1 MPKVKVP
8 RKSTIVDMTAM
19 CDVSF
24 LLLTFFILTAK
35 FKPQSIVAVDVP
47 TARTTKAIDNAI
59 TITVNKEGK
68 AFISV
73 KEKATRYAMLD
84 KLIEFNGDHYPGI
97 KDLSQN
103 QKEFFSLADTWG
115 SDINLTKQVT
125 SMNGLEFKHYQEE
138 QMKGIEYQDSTNNQ
152 LGDWVM
158 AARYATGGDIKIA
171 IKGDKDSSVD
181 YIKTIIKRL
190 TEKDIHRFVLITSL
204 AAGGDEAAAAPAE
217 GGENK

>member
-47 TARTTKAIDNAI
+47 TARTTKAVDNAI

-68 AFISV
+68 AYISL
-73 KEKATRYAMLD
+73 KEKSTRYAMLE
-84 KLIEFNGDHYPGI
+84 KLVEFNGDHYPGL
-97 KDLSQN
+97 KDLTSQ

-125 SMNGLEFKHYQEE
+125 GLDGSQFKKYQEE
-138 QMKGIEYQDSTNNQ
+138 QMAGIPYDSTNNQ

-171 IKGDKDSSVD
+171 IKGDKDANVE
-181 YIKTIIKRL
+181 YVKNVIRRL

-204 AAGGDEAAAAPAE
+204 AGSQPEEKPEEAAATP
-217 GGENK
+217 NK